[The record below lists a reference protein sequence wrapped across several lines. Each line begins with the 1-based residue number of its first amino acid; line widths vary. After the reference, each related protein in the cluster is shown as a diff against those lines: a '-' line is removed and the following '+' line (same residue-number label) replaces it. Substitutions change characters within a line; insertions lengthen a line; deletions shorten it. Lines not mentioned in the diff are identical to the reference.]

1 MERSVHWLA
10 TFLQESRSVTFTH
23 ADPGETMSVQPVP
36 KITTNSPSEA
46 ELYERARAMVPR
58 LLSRWNEADEG
69 SKVPSQTVAEMQEAG
84 FFRVLQPKRYGGY
97 EMNPRVFYNVQM
109 ILAEGCMSTAW
120 VYGVLGVHPWQLALF
135 DVTAQD
141 EVWGEDTST
150 LIASTYM
157 PVAKVERVDGG
168 FRISGRWSFSSGCE
182 HCEWIFLGGMVP
194 PAEGEAD
201 PHYRTFLVPK
211 RDYEIVRNWDTIGL
225 RATGSHDI
233 VVNGVFVPEART
245 HRTRDDSRAARP
257 GLAVNKSPLYTL
269 PFAQVFVR
277 AVSSSC
283 VGGLQG
289 AIKLFRETA
298 AKQVSRNFLGATAKD
313 PTAQMVVSEAASAV
327 DMMKLAINRNF
338 DDMMAHAEE
347 GGAAELESRL
357 LYRFQSAQV
366 ADTCAFHVSRLL
378 KSCGGSGIYRSHPLT
393 RFFLDIHAG
402 RAHVANFADP
412 VGRNYGGVLCG
423 LDNMDP
429 TA

>member
-1 MERSVHWLA
+1 
-10 TFLQESRSVTFTH
+10 
-23 ADPGETMSVQPVP
+23 MSVQPVL
-36 KITTNSPSEA
+36 KTTTNMPTEE

-120 VYGVLGVHPWQLALF
+120 IYGVLGVHPWQLALF
-135 DVTAQD
+135 DASVQD
-141 EVWGEDTST
+141 EVWGEDTSS

-157 PVAKVERVDGG
+157 PVAKVERVERG

-194 PAEGEAD
+194 PAEGETE

-233 VVNGVFVPEART
+233 VVNGMFVPEART

-338 DDMMAHAEE
+338 DDMMAHAQE
-347 GGAAELESRL
+347 GGAAELEDRL

-366 ADTCAFHVSRLL
+366 ADTCALHVSRLL

-412 VGRNYGGVLCG
+412 VGRNFGGVLCG
-423 LDNMDP
+423 LDNMDS
-429 TA
+429 TV